1 MIELKTAITIA
12 EIIIAVLAMMAL
24 GDYLSYKFG
33 HGRVAAILGI
43 IALVVIVFFAI
54 YAGIALR

>member
-24 GDYLSYKFG
+24 GDYLGYKFG
-33 HGRVAAILGI
+33 QGRVAAIMGI
-43 IALVVIVFFAI
+43 IALVVIVLFAI
-54 YAGIALR
+54 YAGFALR